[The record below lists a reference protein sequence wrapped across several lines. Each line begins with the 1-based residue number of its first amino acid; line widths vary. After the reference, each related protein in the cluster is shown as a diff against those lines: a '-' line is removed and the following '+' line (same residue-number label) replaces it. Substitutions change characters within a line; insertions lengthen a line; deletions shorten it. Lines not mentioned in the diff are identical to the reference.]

1 MVFFVAKAFINVC
14 LFLCRNWSVLR
25 YFACI
30 HLAFAWSKYIFLN
43 NLFLESLSLG
53 KAGWHWGSHS
63 QGKSEGHS
71 FYARPFLFIIV
82 LLVLWCYQETL
93 EVAEGKYR
101 QKMKER
107 NVFLFEKLIIIAEV
121 LEREG
126 GVTEL
131 RYQNSIKVGSTL
143 LENN

>member
-1 MVFFVAKAFINVC
+1 
-14 LFLCRNWSVLR
+14 
-25 YFACI
+25 
-30 HLAFAWSKYIFLN
+30 
-43 NLFLESLSLG
+43 
-53 KAGWHWGSHS
+53 
-63 QGKSEGHS
+63 
-71 FYARPFLFIIV
+71 
-82 LLVLWCYQETL
+82 
-93 EVAEGKYR
+93 
-101 QKMKER
+101 MKER